1 MFLGMS
7 THTDWVPEDTFG
19 GRLILLRH
27 ELALT
32 TEEIAARCDLKT
44 PTWSTW
50 ERGASP
56 RNMSAVVAKV
66 ALATG
71 VSRAWLMW
79 GGPLSDPSRQ
89 PSDSL
94 GQVTS
99 WHNADELMQYRQD
112 LTVRPMGV
120 AA

>member
-1 MFLGMS
+1 MS
-7 THTDWVPEDTFG
+7 THTEWVPEDTFG
-19 GRLILLRH
+19 GRLMLLRH
-27 ELALT
+27 QLGLT
-32 TEEIAARCDLKT
+32 TEEIADRCDLKT

-50 ERGASP
+50 ERGATP

-79 GGPLSDPSRQ
+79 GGPLSDPSSR

-94 GQVTS
+94 GQAGS
-99 WHNADELMQYRQD
+99 WHNADELMQYRQG
-112 LTVRPMGV
+112 LAVRSMGR